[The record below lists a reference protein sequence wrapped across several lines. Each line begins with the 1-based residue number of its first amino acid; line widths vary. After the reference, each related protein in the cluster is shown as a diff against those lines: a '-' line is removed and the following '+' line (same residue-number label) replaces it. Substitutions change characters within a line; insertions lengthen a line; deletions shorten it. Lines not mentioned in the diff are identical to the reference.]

1 MSFGSKKIY
10 FLTAKSNTDDIES
23 IIKLVLEEKI
33 KPIIDR
39 SFRLNE
45 TADAIRYIKEQ
56 HAQGKVIIKVK

>member
-45 TADAIRYIKEQ
+45 TADAIRYIKKQ